1 MADIKLT
8 VTIDEEEQNT
18 RIVRSMK
25 VITQTIFYRYFY
37 SKIYT
42 LVIGYIVIYC
52 GLVALFF
59 ILKIKKNC

>member
-42 LVIGYIVIYC
+42 LDIGYIVIYC

-59 ILKIKKNC
+59 ILKIKENC